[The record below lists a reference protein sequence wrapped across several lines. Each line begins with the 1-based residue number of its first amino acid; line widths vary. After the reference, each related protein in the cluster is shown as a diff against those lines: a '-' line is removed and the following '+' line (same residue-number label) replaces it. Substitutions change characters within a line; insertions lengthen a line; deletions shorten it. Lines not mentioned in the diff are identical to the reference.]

1 MKILLE
7 TPRLKLRQITQ
18 VDCDR
23 LVQLN
28 SDPEV
33 MRYINGGIASTRAEI
48 TDKFLPDVLSYYQ
61 EYEKLGF
68 WAVIEKSSQEFIG
81 WVILRPESRFRLAQL
96 LEVAEPN
103 ALELGYRLK
112 KASWGRG
119 YATEVAQAFINAV
132 GSTGNYNKIIAWAI
146 AENKASIRV
155 MEKLGLKLEQEYC
168 TTAADFL
175 PNIELL
181 ASPVIQFVLGHTL
194 VKYSKQI

>member
-132 GSTGNYNKIIAWAI
+132 GSTGEYNKIIAWAI

-168 TTAADFL
+168 PTAADFL

-181 ASPVIQFVLGHTL
+181 ASPVIQFVLGRTL

>member
-18 VDCDR
+18 SDCDR

-132 GSTGNYNKIIAWAI
+132 GSTGEYNKIIAWAI

-168 TTAADFL
+168 PTAADFL

-181 ASPVIQFVLGHTL
+181 ASPVIQFVLGRTL